1 MDSFMA
7 KMSEHTYKQF
17 DAELEKI
24 RAGVLQMGG
33 LVETQVVQAMEGLRT
48 GNLVLLEQVIL
59 NDRTVNRLEVELD
72 EACGQ
77 IIALRQPAAID
88 LRLVMTVLRAIIDL
102 ERIGDEAKKI
112 AKAAR
117 RLHSNDMPFTPR
129 VDLGHTAATAISML
143 RKALDGFARADVSEV
158 EAIENQDAEVDAS
171 FKGTMRQLITF
182 MMEDP
187 RTISSSLEVLFI
199 AKALERI
206 GDHAKNISEYVVFL
220 VQGLDVRYPKSV
232 AAEGDKLA

>member
-1 MDSFMA
+1 MIVRRLRSRDIDRAKRECGPSSDS
-7 KMSEHTYKQF
+7 
-17 DAELEKI
+17 
-24 RAGVLQMGG
+24 
-33 LVETQVVQAMEGLRT
+33 
-48 GNLVLLEQVIL
+48 
-59 NDRTVNRLEVELD
+59 
-72 EACGQ
+72 
-77 IIALRQPAAID
+77 PAA
-88 LRLVMTVLRAIIDL
+88 
-102 ERIGDEAKKI
+102 G
-112 AKAAR
+112 
-117 RLHSNDMPFTPR
+117 
-129 VDLGHTAATAISML
+129 
-143 RKALDGFARADVSEV
+143 ALDGFARADVSEV

-232 AAEGDKLA
+232 TAEGDKLA

>member
-1 MDSFMA
+1 MA
-7 KMSEHTYKQF
+7 KMSEHTYRQF

-33 LVETQVVQAMEGLRT
+33 LVETQVMQAMEGLKT
-48 GNLVLLEQVIL
+48 GNLALLEQVIL
-59 NDRTVNRLEVELD
+59 NDRTVNRLEVEID

-77 IIALRQPAAID
+77 IIALRQPAAVD

-117 RLHSNDMPFTPR
+117 RLHSAELPFKPR
-129 VDLGHTAATAISML
+129 VDLGHTAATTISML

-158 EAIENQDAEVDAS
+158 KVVESQDAEVDAS

-220 VQGLDVRYPKSV
+220 VQGLDVRYRKSV
-232 AAEGDKLA
+232 AADGDEPA